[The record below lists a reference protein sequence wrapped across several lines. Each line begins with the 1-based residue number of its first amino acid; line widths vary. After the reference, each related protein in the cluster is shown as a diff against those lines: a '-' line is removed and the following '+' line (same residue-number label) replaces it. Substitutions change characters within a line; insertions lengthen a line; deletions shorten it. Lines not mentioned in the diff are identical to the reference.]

1 MLQLIMG
8 CNSTPSDSNPELAQS
23 NFTPQYRS
31 DIREELSIR
40 VASVQKTYS
49 ILATSLKD
57 IRWSVSGSIV
67 ADTINAILEYHWP
80 NGEQAIRYSKYMIA
94 FPVCLSRIIK
104 ASLNSGISSTS
115 VMDHLCRSI
124 YSIEDLMLTM
134 QERFTIKNRYG
145 IKRTINLDRIR
156 RRSRTWKS
164 QKSI

>member
-31 DIREELSIR
+31 DIREESTVSHSGGIG
-40 VASVQKTYS
+40 S
-49 ILATSLKD
+49 KD
-57 IRWSVSGSIV
+57 IQYSRNFPEGYSVEALSGSIV

-80 NGEQAIRYSKYMIA
+80 NGEQAIGYSKYMIA

-124 YSIEDLMLTM
+124 YSIEQM
-134 QERFTIKNRYG
+134 I
-145 IKRTINLDRIR
+145 
-156 RRSRTWKS
+156 
-164 QKSI
+164 